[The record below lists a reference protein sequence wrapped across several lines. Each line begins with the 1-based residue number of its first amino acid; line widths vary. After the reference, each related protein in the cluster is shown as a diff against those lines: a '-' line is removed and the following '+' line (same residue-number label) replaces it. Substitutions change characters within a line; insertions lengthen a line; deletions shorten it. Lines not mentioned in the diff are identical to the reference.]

1 MYSSPFD
8 NETVK
13 LPNPNEKQCDD
24 GYSYLLSA
32 IEIRGSCLAHEC
44 SEKTGLLTICHRF

>member
-13 LPNPNEKQCDD
+13 LPNTNEKQCDD
-24 GYSYLLSA
+24 GYSHLLSA
-32 IEIRGSCLAHEC
+32 IVIRGSCLAHEC
-44 SEKTGLLTICHRF
+44 CEKTGLLAICRSF